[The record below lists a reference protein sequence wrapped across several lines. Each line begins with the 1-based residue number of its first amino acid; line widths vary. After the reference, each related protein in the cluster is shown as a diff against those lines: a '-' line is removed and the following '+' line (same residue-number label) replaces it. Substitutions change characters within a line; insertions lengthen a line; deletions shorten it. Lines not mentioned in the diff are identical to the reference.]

1 MQNALEQ
8 LQLHFDDE
16 RDALLATLRGYNDQQ
31 ALERQRQLAV
41 ARLKR
46 EQRALAMAERYGE
59 AAALIAA
66 SNEQGKAR
74 EA

>member
-46 EQRALAMAERYGE
+46 EQRSLAMAERYGE